1 MKEKP
6 NFSLMEHINEQ
17 EIHATTAHFQC
28 LFPKQKIN
36 KDKCPLSPN
45 TPEVN
50 DDSDGNYHIPLLS
63 ITWSDS
69 PSLNELKKDNSDL

>member
-1 MKEKP
+1 MQIIK
-6 NFSLMEHINEQ
+6 EQ

-36 KDKCPLSPN
+36 KDKCPPSPN

-50 DDSDGNYHIPLLS
+50 DDSDGKYSFYHIPLLS

-69 PSLNELKKDNSDL
+69 LALNELKKDNSDL